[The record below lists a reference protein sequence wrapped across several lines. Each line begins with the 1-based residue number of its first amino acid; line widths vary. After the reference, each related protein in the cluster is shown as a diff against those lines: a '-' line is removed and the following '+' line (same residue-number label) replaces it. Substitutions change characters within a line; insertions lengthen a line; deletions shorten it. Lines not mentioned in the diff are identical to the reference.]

1 MEVIIV
7 LAILIIA
14 AATFIYVTF
23 PLWGRKSTLAV
34 SILREGTEEN
44 LQDLISEKESAY
56 QALTELEFDMKAKK
70 LSPEDYESLR
80 REYEEVAISVLDKID
95 SVETGEKEKERSI
108 EDELEEEIRKA
119 RGRGEE
125 KK

>member
-1 MEVIIV
+1 MEVTII

-119 RGRGEE
+119 RNR
-125 KK
+125 